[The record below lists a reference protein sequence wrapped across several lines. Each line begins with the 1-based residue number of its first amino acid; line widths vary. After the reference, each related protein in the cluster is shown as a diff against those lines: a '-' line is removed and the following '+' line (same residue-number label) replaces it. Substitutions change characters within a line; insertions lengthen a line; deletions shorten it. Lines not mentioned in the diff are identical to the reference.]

1 MPEPFFVQGAF
12 RIHKTTE
19 QPKIRYQK
27 ERNRSKGEQGEEEK
41 SSFQKLMQQDRPRPG
56 APILTAEKIW
66 ERILPKCRRFLI
78 DYEEIVGLRW
88 RNYPIDLFFQS
99 GVKAQDLKKPAYL
112 ALEDAAESAP
122 VWQAMLHRCRGSAVL
137 IHPKEWQKMNADL
150 EYAVMLAA
158 ETRSILAKQYA
169 ENEAYPNHVCIS
181 CVIGIDEVGLVV
193 RLFSTGENYKREMM
207 PAEKLRRLR
216 AARAKHTDQ
225 ELKQAF
231 LEKLRQQKQALEK
244 YRYDTAMVQRLK
256 VTSGLFEKK
265 EVKPMPKA
273 AGQNLDFQENEAAI
287 SLMELL
293 TGGL

>member
-1 MPEPFFVQGAF
+1 MPEPFLVQGAF
-12 RIHKTTE
+12 RIHKTAE

-27 ERNRSKGEQGEEEK
+27 ERSRSKGEQGEEEK

-56 APILTAEKIW
+56 APALTAEKIW

-99 GVKAQDLKKPAYL
+99 AAKAKDLKEPAYL
-112 ALEDAAESAP
+112 ALEEAKEASP
-122 VWQAMLHRCRGSAVL
+122 VWQAMLRRCRGNVVL
-137 IHPKEWQKMNADL
+137 IHPKQWEKMNADL
-150 EYAVMLAA
+150 EYAIMLAA
-158 ETRSILAKQYA
+158 EARAVLARQYA
-169 ENEAYPNHVCIS
+169 ENEAYPDRCCNS
-181 CVIGIDEVGLVV
+181 CVLGIDEVGLVV

-216 AARAKHTDQ
+216 AARARRTDQ

-231 LEKLRQQKQALEK
+231 LEKLRQQKRALEK

-256 VTSGLFEKK
+256 VTSTLFEKK
-265 EVKPMPKA
+265 EAKPAVKA
-273 AGQNLDFQENEAAI
+273 AESLAFQENEAAI

>member
-19 QPKIRYQK
+19 QPKIHYQK
-27 ERNRSKGEQGEEEK
+27 ERNRSKGEQDEEEK
-41 SSFQKLMQQDRPRPG
+41 SPFQKLMQQDRPRPG
-56 APILTAEKIW
+56 APVLTAEKVW
-66 ERILPKCRRFLI
+66 ERVLPKCRRFLI

-99 GVKAQDLKKPAYL
+99 AAKAKDLKEPAYL
-112 ALEDAAESAP
+112 ALEEAKEASP
-122 VWQAMLHRCRGSAVL
+122 VWQAMLRRCRGNVVL
-137 IHPKEWQKMNADL
+137 IHPKQWEKMNADL

-158 ETRSILAKQYA
+158 EARAVLARQYA
-169 ENEAYPNHVCIS
+169 ENEVYPDRCCNS
-181 CVIGIDEVGLVV
+181 CVLGIDEVGLVV

-207 PAEKLRRLR
+207 PAEKLKRLR
-216 AARAKHTDQ
+216 AARARRTDQ

-256 VTSGLFEKK
+256 VTSTLFEKK
-265 EVKPMPKA
+265 EAKPAVKA
-273 AGQNLDFQENEAAI
+273 AESLAFQENEAAI

>member
-1 MPEPFFVQGAF
+1 MPEPFFIQRAF
-12 RIHKTTE
+12 RVQKTTE

-27 ERNRSKGEQGEEEK
+27 ERNRSKGEQEEEEK
-41 SSFQKLMQQDRPRPG
+41 GSFRKLMQQDRPRPG
-56 APILTAEKIW
+56 TPVLTAEKIW
-66 ERILPKCRRFLI
+66 ERILPKCRRFII

-88 RNYPIDLFFQS
+88 RNYPIDLFFQN
-99 GVKAQDLKKPAYL
+99 GVKAEDLKKPEYL
-112 ALEDAAESAP
+112 APEDAKDGTP
-122 VWQAMLHRCRGSAVL
+122 LWQAMLRRCRGNAVL
-137 IHPKEWQKMNADL
+137 IHPRQWEKMNADL

-158 ETRSILAKQYA
+158 EARSILARQYG
-169 ENEAYPNHVCIS
+169 ENEAYPHHVCIS
-181 CVIGIDEVGLVV
+181 CVLGIDEIGLAV

-216 AARAKHTDQ
+216 ATRAKRTDQ

-244 YRYDTAMVQRLK
+244 YRYDTAMAQRLK
-256 VTSGLFEKK
+256 VTSALFEKK
-265 EVKPMPKA
+265 EAKPAAKA
-273 AGQNLDFQENEAAI
+273 AGIDLAFQENEAAI